1 MANIFALPRESRPDE
16 DVDVSLPAMLEEDR
30 RFQRLIRFSL
40 CWAVRSDCMAKTLDL
55 LHDDDTYL
63 NTCVGMDARDVSIK
77 SVLIDGSL

>member
-1 MANIFALPRESRPDE
+1 MCKIIEIQIINIFALPRESRPDE

-55 LHDDDTYL
+55 LHDDETYL
-63 NTCVGMDARDVSIK
+63 NRMPGMCQLNRR
-77 SVLIDGSL
+77 

>member
-55 LHDDDTYL
+55 LHDDETYFEYKGSRFL
-63 NTCVGMDARDVSIK
+63 STQ
-77 SVLIDGSL
+77 DGLWFFLS

>member
-55 LHDDDTYL
+55 LHDDETYFEYKGADFSAL
-63 NTCVGMDARDVSIK
+63 RTGY
-77 SVLIDGSL
+77 GFF